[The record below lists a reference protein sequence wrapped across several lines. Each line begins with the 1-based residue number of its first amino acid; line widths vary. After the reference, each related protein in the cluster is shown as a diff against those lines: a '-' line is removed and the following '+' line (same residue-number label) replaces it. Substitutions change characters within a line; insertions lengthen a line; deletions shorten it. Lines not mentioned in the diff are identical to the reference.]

1 MLNSINS
8 RYFVQKLTF
17 FSLIVSFL
25 ALVYLI
31 TVINPIGQ
39 LQYFAAALICLF
51 VFLSALIY
59 NINELYISFIKKE
72 ILTIEQS
79 YQSLMYSALVSL
91 NLICLIALY
100 QTNNFNTFSFFIW
113 CVIFLTIIIYGKSN

>member
-1 MLNSINS
+1 MLSPINS

-17 FSLIVSFL
+17 FSLVVSFL
-25 ALVYLI
+25 VLVYLV

-39 LQYFAAALICLF
+39 IQYFGAALVSLF

-59 NINELYISFIKKE
+59 NINELYVSFIKKE
-72 ILTIEQS
+72 ILTIDQS
-79 YQSLMYSALVSL
+79 YQSLMFAALISL
-91 NLICLIALY
+91 NIICLVALY
-100 QTNNFNTFSFFIW
+100 QTNNLNSFSFFVW

>member
-1 MLNSINS
+1 MLSPLNS

-17 FSLIVSFL
+17 FSLVISFL
-25 ALVYLI
+25 VLIYLI

-39 LQYFAAALICLF
+39 IAYFGAALVTLF

-59 NINELYISFIKKE
+59 NIYELYISFIKKE

-79 YQSLMYSALVSL
+79 YQLLLFSALISL
-91 NLICLIALY
+91 NIICLIALY
-100 QTNNFNTFSFFIW
+100 QTNNLNPFSFFIW
-113 CVIFLTIIIYGKSN
+113 CIIFLTIIIYGKSN

>member
-1 MLNSINS
+1 MLSPINS

-17 FSLIVSFL
+17 FSLVVSFL
-25 ALVYLI
+25 VLVYLV

-39 LQYFAAALICLF
+39 IQYFGAALVSLF

-59 NINELYISFIKKE
+59 NINELYVSFIKKE
-72 ILTIEQS
+72 ILTIDQS
-79 YQSLMYSALVSL
+79 YQSLMFAALISL
-91 NLICLIALY
+91 NIICLIALY
-100 QTNNFNTFSFFIW
+100 QTNNLNSFSFFVW